1 MEPWRD
7 DLQLSC
13 RTNGSAMNPEL
24 RPVPSLDT
32 IAADP
37 SLATSVPPPA
47 RLPLYFRA
55 LAVLNALAPLIAAPS
70 TTPAGAQEEDCLLT
84 VNEAA
89 VKLGLTSDWLYR
101 RAKTLP
107 FTVRPSPGKVRFSL
121 RGIEKYIRHRQG
133 R

>member
-1 MEPWRD
+1 
-7 DLQLSC
+7 
-13 RTNGSAMNPEL
+13 MNVEL

-37 SLATSVPPPA
+37 SRAISVPPAA
-47 RLPLYFRA
+47 RLRLYFSA

-70 TTPAGAQEEDCLLT
+70 TTPAGTPEEDRLLT
-84 VNEAA
+84 VNEAV
-89 VKLGLTSDWLYR
+89 VKLGMTNDWLYR

-107 FTVRPSPGKVRFSL
+107 FTVRPSPGKLRFSL
-121 RGIEKYIRHRQG
+121 RGIERYIRQRQG